1 MASNAYL
8 LHVGT
13 SFTQRG
19 SKTIYWYILCTAQWT
34 SDITPWS
41 SRTLFFIISTRFL
54 TNSAQQMQTKC
65 GKNAYWIINIENSE
79 FYSTCGCLFFAP
91 LSNSGLYRFKVLN
104 SFLIFNVF
112 SEFADP
118 PFFSGLR
125 QRCNIR
131 AFASR
136 GPCNGEPSRIYSR
149 TIDFEGSI
157 LGCTNGGIPI
167 SRVIQL
173 ILLIS
178 HSSAGSVDSCA
189 PFFEIRTHFRGWISL
204 RLSVQE
210 VGKSVGLYCSRD
222 EFLLVA
228 DAISREVNVF
238 VTFVVCR
245 SLRKRMS
252 RSAP

>member
-1 MASNAYL
+1 MLA
-8 LHVGT
+8 
-13 SFTQRG
+13 
-19 SKTIYWYILCTAQWT
+19 
-34 SDITPWS
+34 PP
-41 SRTLFFIISTRFL
+41 SRSEALKQFIDT
-54 TNSAQQMQTKC
+54 
-65 GKNAYWIINIENSE
+65 
-79 FYSTCGCLFFAP
+79 FYVQL
-91 LSNSGLYRFKVLN
+91 SGLVISRHDLRARCSSFPRGFWRTALNKCKPSAGRMHIELLILKILSSIQLVDAYFLRRYQIVDFTGLKSLN